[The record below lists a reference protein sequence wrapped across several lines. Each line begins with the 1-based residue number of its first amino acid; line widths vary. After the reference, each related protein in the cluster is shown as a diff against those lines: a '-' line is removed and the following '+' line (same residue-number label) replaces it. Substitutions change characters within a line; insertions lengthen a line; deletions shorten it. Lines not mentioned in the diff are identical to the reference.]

1 MGTPHQG
8 SEGVDLQKVAL
19 RAAKV
24 IMSTDTGIS
33 KHLKRDSGWL
43 WQQHGQY
50 EPISGDFVTIFAYET
65 VPTLGNMIV
74 CSSLLLVV
82 DDLIRMSRLYRTLRP
97 SCLSFLMQ
105 KQLPYLQ
112 ITLAWSSSPLVKMRY
127 IKSCVSTLFYLA
139 EMLQRESAHA
149 GNSMADPS
157 KVLSQYIDGVR

>member
-43 WQQHGQY
+43 RQQHGQY
-50 EPISGDFVTIFAYET
+50 EPTSRDFVTIFAYET

-74 CSSLLLVV
+74 CY
-82 DDLIRMSRLYRTLRP
+82 YRAVGG
-97 SCLSFLMQ
+97 S
-105 KQLPYLQ
+105 
-112 ITLAWSSSPLVKMRY
+112 
-127 IKSCVSTLFYLA
+127 
-139 EMLQRESAHA
+139 
-149 GNSMADPS
+149 
-157 KVLSQYIDGVR
+157 